1 MSDPLLVDTHAMN
14 QEWRSM
20 ISTEQNELILDEAV
34 EVEAARARLDH
45 DVAILLIAELDQE

>member
-1 MSDPLLVDTHAMN
+1 
-14 QEWRSM
+14 M